1 MRECGVREGRVRER
15 EGEVREREIGV
26 REWGELRGSGER
38 VE

>member
-1 MRECGVREGRVRER
+1 MRECGVKEGRVRER